1 MGNLRRELAMILRAR
16 AFVASTAFLPLLVGL
31 GSCSPGQDGEPP
43 GYAPPDPGTVPDFEV
58 DPAWPRPLP
67 NQWILGQ
74 VAGVAVDPQD
84 HVWIIHR
91 PGSLT
96 PQEIGAALDPPTA
109 ECCVPA
115 PPVIEFD
122 ANGDVVQAWGGSD
135 SQGPWPE
142 TEHGIYVDGD
152 DHVWIG
158 SSGAGDQVVLK
169 FSRSGERLLQI
180 GMFGQT
186 GGSNDTTLLGRPTD
200 FAVDPGARE
209 VYVTDGYG
217 NRRVIVFDSE
227 TGDYKRHW
235 GAYGEP
241 PEDGDLGAY
250 DPAAPPA
257 RSFRSPVHAVALSR
271 DGGVYVADRVN
282 DRIQVFRKD
291 GTFLEEA
298 FIRPA
303 TLSMG
308 SAWDMALSPDP
319 DQAWL
324 YLADGTNNK
333 IWILSREGLEV
344 VGELGRS
351 GRYAGEFH
359 WVHSLAVDSRGNLY
373 TAEVDTGQR
382 VQRFRPVQ

>member
-1 MGNLRRELAMILRAR
+1 
-16 AFVASTAFLPLLVGL
+16 
-31 GSCSPGQDGEPP
+31 
-43 GYAPPDPGTVPDFEV
+43 VPNFEV
-58 DPAWPRPLP
+58 DPTWPKPLP
-67 NQWILGQ
+67 NQWVLGQ
-74 VAGVAVDPQD
+74 VAGVAVDAQD

-122 ANGDVVQAWGGSD
+122 ADGGVVQAWGGSD
-135 SQGPWPE
+135 PQGPWPE
-142 TEHGIYVDGD
+142 TEHGIYVDAD

-158 SSGAGDQVVLK
+158 SSGMDDQVVLK
-169 FSRSGERLLQI
+169 FTRSGERLLQI
-180 GMFGQT
+180 GEFGRT
-186 GGSNDTTLLGRPTD
+186 GGSNDMTLLGRPTD
-200 FAVDPGARE
+200 FALDPGARE

-235 GAYGEP
+235 GAYGETP
-241 PEDGDLGAY
+241 DDADLGAY

-257 RSFRSPVHAVALSR
+257 RSFRSPVHAVGISR
-271 DGGVYVADRVN
+271 DGRVYVADRVN
-282 DRIQVFRKD
+282 DRIQVFGKD
-291 GTFLEEA
+291 GTFLEES

-308 SAWDMALSPDP
+308 SAWDIALSPDP

-333 IWILSREGLEV
+333 IWILRREGLEV
-344 VGELGRS
+344 VAELGRS

-382 VQRFRPVQ
+382 VQRFRPVR

>member
-1 MGNLRRELAMILRAR
+1 MGNLRREPVMIVRAR
-16 AFVASTAFLPLLVGL
+16 AFPTSAALLPLLVGL
-31 GSCSPGQDGEPP
+31 GSCSPGQDAEPP
-43 GYAPPDPGTVPDFEV
+43 GYAPPDPGTVPNFEV
-58 DPAWPRPLP
+58 DPTWPKPLP
-67 NQWILGQ
+67 NQWVLGQ
-74 VAGVAVDPQD
+74 VAGVAVDAQD

-122 ANGDVVQAWGGSD
+122 ADGGVVQAWGGSD
-135 SQGPWPE
+135 PQGPWPE
-142 TEHGIYVDGD
+142 TEHGIYVDAD

-158 SSGAGDQVVLK
+158 SSGMDDQVVLK
-169 FSRSGERLLQI
+169 FTRSGERLLQI
-180 GMFGQT
+180 GEFGRT
-186 GGSNDTTLLGRPTD
+186 GGSNDMTLLGRPTD
-200 FAVDPGARE
+200 FALDPGARE

-235 GAYGEP
+235 GAYGETP
-241 PEDGDLGAY
+241 DDADLGAY

-257 RSFRSPVHAVALSR
+257 RSFRSPVHAVGISR
-271 DGGVYVADRVN
+271 DGRVYVADRVN
-282 DRIQVFRKD
+282 DRIQVFGKD
-291 GTFLEEA
+291 GTFLEES

-308 SAWDMALSPDP
+308 SAWDIALSPDP

-333 IWILSREGLEV
+333 IWILRREGLEV
-344 VGELGRS
+344 VAELGRS

-382 VQRFRPVQ
+382 VQRFRPVR